1 MAKKLMFQGIHVPL
15 VTPFLKNKID
25 RRSLRRLINL
35 YIKEGASGLVPC
47 GTTGEAPT
55 LSHEEHEEVIRI
67 TVEEANGRV
76 PVIAG
81 TGSNETAKAIEFTK
95 YAERVG
101 ADGALVVGPYYNR
114 PTQAGLYEHYKA
126 VARSTRLPIIIYN
139 IPIRTGRNIETDT
152 IVKLSKIPNIVG
164 VKEASADINQVM
176 NILRGTENFTVL
188 SGEDHLIFP
197 LCCLGGQG
205 AIVASAHVAT
215 RDFVNLWRFVEEK
228 RIEEARALHYKLLP
242 LIRAFFSEA
251 NPSPIKAALA
261 MLDIISSDEVRLP
274 LVPATPT
281 CRQAMKAELKKLGL
295 M

>member
-15 VTPFLKNKID
+15 VTPFLKNKVD
-25 RRSLRRLINL
+25 KRSLKRLINL
-35 YIKEGASGLVPC
+35 VIKEGASGLVPC

-55 LSHEEHEEVIRI
+55 LSHEEHMEVIRL
-67 TVEEANGRV
+67 TVEEAKGRV

-81 TGSNETAKAIEFTK
+81 TGSNETEKAIEFTK

-126 VARSTRLPIIIYN
+126 VAKNTRLPIIIYN

-152 IVKLSKIPNIVG
+152 VIKLSKIPNIVG
-164 VKEASADINQVM
+164 IKEASADINQVM
-176 NILRGTENFTVL
+176 NIIKGTENFTVL

-205 AIVASAHVAT
+205 AIVASAHVAIA
-215 RDFVNLWRFVEEK
+215 DFVNMWRLVGEN
-228 RIEEARALHYKLLP
+228 RLEEARAFHYKLLP
-242 LIRAFFSEA
+242 LIRVFFSEA

-261 MLDIISSDEVRLP
+261 MLGIISSDEVRLP
-274 LVPATPT
+274 LVPATPA
-281 CRQAMKAELKKLGL
+281 CKQALKAELKKLGL

>member
-1 MAKKLMFQGIHVPL
+1 MAKKLMFPGIHVPL
-15 VTPFLKNKID
+15 VTPFVKNKLD
-25 RRSLRRLINL
+25 RRSLKRLINL
-35 YIKEGASGLVPC
+35 MIKEGASGLVPC

-114 PTQAGLYEHYKA
+114 PTQSGLYEHYKA
-126 VARSTRLPIIIYN
+126 VAKSTRLPIIIYN

-152 IVKLSKIPNIVG
+152 VIRLSKIPNIVG
-164 VKEASADINQVM
+164 IKEASADINQVM
-176 NILRGTENFTVL
+176 NIIRGTQNFTVL

-205 AIVASAHVAT
+205 AIVASAHLAT
-215 RDFVNLWRFVEEK
+215 SEFVDLWKLVGER
-228 RIEEARALHYKLLP
+228 RIGEARTLHYRLLP

-274 LVPATPT
+274 LVAATSS
-281 CRQAMKAELKKLGL
+281 CRQSMKAEMKKLGL

>member
-1 MAKKLMFQGIHVPL
+1 MTKKLMFQGIHVPL

-25 RRSLRRLINL
+25 KRSLRRLINL

-152 IVKLSKIPNIVG
+152 IIKLSKIPNIVG

-228 RIEEARALHYKLLP
+228 RIEEARALHYKLLL

>member
-15 VTPFLKNKID
+15 VTPFLKNKVD
-25 RRSLRRLINL
+25 KRSLKRLINL
-35 YIKEGASGLVPC
+35 VIKEGASGLVPC

-55 LSHEEHEEVIRI
+55 LSHEEHMEVIRL
-67 TVEEANGRV
+67 TVEEAKGRV

-81 TGSNETAKAIEFTK
+81 TGSNETEKAIEFTK

-126 VARSTRLPIIIYN
+126 VAKNTRLPIIIYN

-152 IVKLSKIPNIVG
+152 VIKLSKIPNIVG
-164 VKEASADINQVM
+164 IKEASADINQVM
-176 NILRGTENFTVL
+176 NIIKGTENFTVL
-188 SGEDHLIFP
+188 SGEDHLILP

-205 AIVASAHVAT
+205 AIVASAHVAIA
-215 RDFVNLWRFVEEK
+215 DFVNMWRLVGEN
-228 RIEEARALHYKLLP
+228 RLEEARALHYKLLP
-242 LIRAFFSEA
+242 LIRVFFSEA

-261 MLDIISSDEVRLP
+261 MLGIISSDEVRLP
-274 LVPATPT
+274 LVPATPI
-281 CRQAMKAELKKLGL
+281 CKQALKAELKRLKL

>member
-1 MAKKLMFQGIHVPL
+1 MAKKLKFEGIHVPL
-15 VTPFLKNKID
+15 VTPFLKNKLD
-25 RRSLRRLINL
+25 KRSLRRLINL
-35 YIKEGASGLVPC
+35 VIKEGASGLVPC

-55 LSHEEHEEVIRI
+55 LSHEEHMEVIRL

-81 TGSNETAKAIEFTK
+81 TGSNETVKAIEFTR
-95 YAERVG
+95 YAEKVG

-126 VARSTRLPIIIYN
+126 VAKSTRLPIIIYN

-152 IVKLSKIPNIVG
+152 IVELSKLPNIVG

-176 NILRGTENFTVL
+176 NIIKGTENFTVL

-215 RDFVNLWRFVEEK
+215 ADFVNVWRLVREN
-228 RIEEARALHYKLLP
+228 RIDEARALHYKLLP
-242 LIRAFFSEA
+242 LVRVFFSEA

-261 MLDIISSDEVRLP
+261 VLGIISSDEVRLP
-274 LVPATPT
+274 LVPATLA
-281 CRQAMKAELKKLGL
+281 CKQALKAELKKLKI

>member
-1 MAKKLMFQGIHVPL
+1 MTKKLMFPGIHVPL

-25 RRSLRRLINL
+25 KRSLRRLINL
-35 YIKEGASGLVPC
+35 YIKEGATGLVPC

-114 PTQAGLYEHYKA
+114 PTQAGLYEHYRAIAK
-126 VARSTRLPIIIYN
+126 RTRLPIIIYN

-152 IVKLSKIPNIVG
+152 VIKLSKIPNIVG
-164 VKEASADINQVM
+164 IKEASADINQVM
-176 NILRGTENFTVL
+176 NIIKGTESFTVL

-197 LCCLGGQG
+197 LCCLGGHG
-205 AIVASAHVAT
+205 AIVASAHLAT
-215 RDFVNLWRFVEEK
+215 SEFVDLWKLVEERK
-228 RIEEARALHYKLLP
+228 IGEARALHYRLLP

-261 MLDIISSDEVRLP
+261 MLDMISSDEVRLP
-274 LVPATPT
+274 LVPATPN
-281 CRQAMKAELKKLGL
+281 CRQSMKAEMKNLGL